1 MPKNKI
7 NILSTRPLEDSLI
20 DEANEKGI
28 HIEVL
33 SFIETETLQNTHV
46 KQEIEQALLQSAAVV
61 FTSMNAVDA
70 VANYQDDQQPDW
82 RIYCIGATT
91 SKLVQKYFGEE
102 LIAGTASNATELAE
116 LIADES
122 DFNEVVFFCGDL
134 RRDELPDILRSN
146 NIEVSEIIV
155 YQTIA
160 VPHKI
165 ERQYNGIL
173 FFSPS
178 AAESFFRANKL
189 PETTLLFA
197 IGNTTADEIKK
208 FSNNKIFISDELGK
222 ENLVKKMI
230 DFYS

>member
-1 MPKNKI
+1 M
-7 NILSTRPLEDSLI
+7 
-20 DEANEKGI
+20 
-28 HIEVL
+28 
-33 SFIETETLQNTHV
+33 
-46 KQEIEQALLQSAAVV
+46 
-61 FTSMNAVDA
+61 
-70 VANYQDDQQPDW
+70 
-82 RIYCIGATT
+82 
-91 SKLVQKYFGEE
+91 
-102 LIAGTASNATELAE
+102 
-116 LIADES
+116 IADES

-160 VPHKI
+160 VLHKI

-208 FSNNKIFISDELGK
+208 FSNDKIFISDELGK